1 MYYSGIDQ
9 HKRDCM
15 ITTYDADGHRVKQQ
29 RVPNV
34 PPQLRRYFTAFTGPH
49 HAVVESTGFWYWL
62 ADLLDDLG
70 VELILAHATR
80 LKAIAAAKV
89 KTDRLD
95 SDLLAQLLRAG
106 LIPKAH
112 RIAREARG
120 PRDLLRLRVRL
131 VEKRISCLNSLERI
145 REKHHI
151 TNRNALDPWY
161 QHQVDVSEAQL
172 ALLAQ
177 QIHDLEVILHPH
189 LIPNA
194 DIQRLLWVPGIGKV
208 NAFTIW
214 TEVDGIARF
223 PSEGQFLS
231 YCRVVPGADNS
242 GGRTR
247 HRSGAK
253 AGNRYL
259 KLAFSHASVRAIQY
273 YPVIKAFYQKHRR
286 RKPVI
291 GARAIVAA
299 ELARIVYQVL
309 TKRED
314 FNGLFRGMP
323 LPRTKT
329 RQWPRLATPAAELG
343 RGGCASGHALD
354 WGARRRATRC
364 I

>member
-15 ITTYDADGHRVKQQ
+15 ITTYDGDGHRVKQQ
-29 RVPNV
+29 RVPNSR
-34 PPQLRRYFTAFTGPH
+34 PPLRRYFSAFPGPH
-49 HAVVESTGFWYWL
+49 RAVVESTGFWYWL

-70 VELILAHATR
+70 VELTLAHATR

-106 LIPKAH
+106 LIPEAH

-131 VEKRISCLNSLERI
+131 VEKRVSCLNSLERI
-145 REKHHI
+145 REKHHDA
-151 TNRNALDPWY
+151 NRDPLDAWY
-161 QHQVDVSEAQL
+161 QHQVDVSDAQL
-172 ALLAQ
+172 ALLTQ
-177 QIHDLEVILHPH
+177 QIHDLEVTLHPH
-189 LIPNA
+189 LIPNP
-194 DIQRLLWVPGIGKV
+194 DVQRLLWVPGIGKV

-214 TEVDGIARF
+214 TEVDGVARF
-223 PSEGQFLS
+223 PTEGQFLS
-231 YCRVVPGADNS
+231 YSRVVPGADNS

-247 HRSGAK
+247 HRPGAK

-273 YPVIKAFYQKHRR
+273 YPVIKAFYQKQRR

-291 GARAIVAA
+291 VARAIVAA

-309 TKRED
+309 TKQEA
-314 FNGLFRGMP
+314 FNGTFRGVP
-323 LPRTKT
+323 LQRTKT
-329 RQWPRLATPAAELG
+329 RQWPRLATPAV
-343 RGGCASGHALD
+343 
-354 WGARRRATRC
+354 
-364 I
+364 

>member
-15 ITTYDADGHRVKQQ
+15 ITTYDRDGQRVKQE
-29 RVPNV
+29 RVPNSRER
-34 PPQLRRYFTAFTGPH
+34 LRRYFTTFPGPH
-49 HAVVESTGFWYWL
+49 QAVVESTGFWYWL

-70 VELILAHATR
+70 VELTLAHATR

-106 LIPKAH
+106 LIPAAH

-145 REKHHI
+145 REKHHVVQ
-151 TNRNALDPWY
+151 RAHLDPWY
-161 QHQVDVSEAQL
+161 QHQVDVVEAQVT
-172 ALLAQ
+172 LLTQ
-177 QIHDLEVILHPH
+177 QIHDLEVTLHPH

-194 DIQRLLWVPGIGKV
+194 DIQRLLWIPGIGKV
-208 NAFTIW
+208 NAFTIC

-223 PSEGQFLS
+223 PTERQFLS
-231 YCRVVPGADNS
+231 YGRLVPGADNS

-273 YPVIKAFYQKHRR
+273 YPVIKAFYNKQRR

-291 GARAIVAA
+291 VARAIVAA

-309 TKRED
+309 TKQD
-314 FNGLFRGMP
+314 AFNGMFRGVP
-323 LPRTKT
+323 LQRTKT
-329 RQWPRLATPAAELG
+329 RQWPRLATPAA
-343 RGGCASGHALD
+343 
-354 WGARRRATRC
+354 
-364 I
+364 